1 MICWYS
7 TAINGVTAA
16 SQAKGTGKRRSRGS
30 HRIAENH
37 GHRRFELQSAAK
49 PCARRRFKLLSSR
62 QTFFRARPRRCN
74 TALDTAYHSTTR
86 LNSFYPKKSPQTAT
100 MGDAQVFEETFNI
113 TSINN
118 EKYDR
123 VSRLYGSS
131 SDASLTMTLD
141 INHEL
146 FPVAIGESIN
156 LVLAT
161 TLSLDGTAK
170 EGAETMWRNVSKQGT
185 ATLADMYDYV
195 CYGKNYRFEDA
206 DGGAETV

>member
-1 MICWYS
+1 
-7 TAINGVTAA
+7 
-16 SQAKGTGKRRSRGS
+16 
-30 HRIAENH
+30 
-37 GHRRFELQSAAK
+37 
-49 PCARRRFKLLSSR
+49 
-62 QTFFRARPRRCN
+62 
-74 TALDTAYHSTTR
+74 
-86 LNSFYPKKSPQTAT
+86 

-146 FPVAIGESIN
+146 FPVAVGESIQ

-185 ATLADMYDYV
+185 ATLADMFDYV

>member
-1 MICWYS
+1 MRAP
-7 TAINGVTAA
+7 TVQA
-16 SQAKGTGKRRSRGS
+16 SFIPPDFLSRTPTPS
-30 HRIAENH
+30 QHHSRHRIPPYH
-37 GHRRFELQSAAK
+37 T
-49 PCARRRFKLLSSR
+49 FKQLPS
-62 QTFFRARPRRCN
+62 QEI
-74 TALDTAYHSTTR
+74 
-86 LNSFYPKKSPQTAT
+86 PQTAT

-146 FPVAIGESIN
+146 FPVAVGESIN